1 MVFFHGGLH
10 IVNLAIGDAAK
21 KLPKSWIKHMQ
32 KTISWFR
39 RSAERTASLR
49 AAGIAV
55 EAEIEEMQTALNEI
69 VDAKGMGFT
78 NLSMYCKTRW
88 SGMFSS
94 AMSLI
99 RCWPALL
106 TLKSDLIAKGW
117 GPSDGDDAE
126 IAGFGVARPGAL
138 PRGAGANPDDDPI
151 GSALSAADPNAALN
165 CGDTTASAKKRSVLL
180 SSTLGITDAM
190 WGMSIAVAEV
200 LRPMNILIK
209 RMQTVKQPV
218 QHRFSRWI
226 KEALMLV
233 EVHFAGTPGGGAPAF
248 TAPYRG
254 WQRKM
259 REAAILKVQLVDEVD
274 AIAMAFAKA
283 IVKSARARFAP
294 YIAFYEAAALIDPL
308 HAAVPDDTVWA
319 AVQLLCERNGLDYDE
334 VHDSIVGFRATVP
347 LYLSPQQTRGCRENL
362 LKMYFDK
369 NFIAHEGVEKFAV
382 VVFVMP
388 LTQAL
393 VESLFSIMGYNK
405 SAQRAS
411 LSDESTAAVVHL
423 HDAVDVL
430 ADTGKGDDGS
440 ARVVGPFSEAPRLDL
455 ASARDHI
462 LE

>member
-1 MVFFHGGLH
+1 METLPAVACRGELESLPSFRFVDLTIATLLSPSLTLSSTSLTSSTSSDDTVKHRMMVFFHGGLH

-233 EVHFAGTPGGGAPAF
+233 EVHFAGTPGGGRLRSLLRTVGGNGRCA
-248 TAPYRG
+248 R
-254 WQRKM
+254 QR
-259 REAAILKVQLVDEVD
+259 
-274 AIAMAFAKA
+274 
-283 IVKSARARFAP
+283 S
-294 YIAFYEAAALIDPL
+294 
-308 HAAVPDDTVWA
+308 
-319 AVQLLCERNGLDYDE
+319 
-334 VHDSIVGFRATVP
+334 
-347 LYLSPQQTRGCRENL
+347 
-362 LKMYFDK
+362 
-369 NFIAHEGVEKFAV
+369 
-382 VVFVMP
+382 
-388 LTQAL
+388 
-393 VESLFSIMGYNK
+393 
-405 SAQRAS
+405 
-411 LSDESTAAVVHL
+411 
-423 HDAVDVL
+423 
-430 ADTGKGDDGS
+430 
-440 ARVVGPFSEAPRLDL
+440 
-455 ASARDHI
+455 
-462 LE
+462 